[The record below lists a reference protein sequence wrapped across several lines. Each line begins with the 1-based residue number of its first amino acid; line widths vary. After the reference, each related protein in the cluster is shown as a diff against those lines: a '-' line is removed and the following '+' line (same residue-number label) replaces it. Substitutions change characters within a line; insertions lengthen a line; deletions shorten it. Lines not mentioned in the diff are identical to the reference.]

1 MAKKSEKRY
10 GSCQN
15 NECMNYGM
23 SEIIPDDGNCP
34 ICHKPMKPEDES
46 LESGNIDLDNL
57 DELEGDTKVTT
68 GGNDPWW
75 KKPIVLIAAAV
86 LLVAGIGYGIYAVVS
101 GMGGSKIKG
110 IKLDKKEL
118 TLKVGER
125 DLLTATP
132 DPADAKA
139 TFIWK
144 SSDKS
149 VVDVVGGELTAL
161 KKGKATITVKVEE
174 NAELRAVTCKVEV
187 KEAKTDDTDEEKETE
202 TKETLIT
209 SLSINSSDFT
219 LKVGESKTLA
229 YQATPEKN
237 DENVSWSTSD
247 PKVATVSASGEVKA
261 VGAGTATIT
270 ALSDKSAKDAS
281 VKVTVPKKE
290 TTTTGGGG
298 NDNRGG
304 TTVAQPTSGTL
315 KLSYGTYTGQIKN
328 GYPNGQGRLV
338 YNRSR
343 QINKYDSKG
352 RTANPGDVVQGTFV
366 NGFFT
371 IGKHYDSAGNLIE
384 SLNVGTVDG
393 VYESK

>member
-1 MAKKSEKRY
+1 MNIGNCDFANTGEVFEIAEGEQEVCPKCKSTMLVEAKK
-10 GSCQN
+10 G
-15 NECMNYGM
+15 
-23 SEIIPDDGNCP
+23 
-34 ICHKPMKPEDES
+34 
-46 LESGNIDLDNL
+46 IDI
-57 DELEGDTKVTT
+57 
-68 GGNDPWW
+68 
-75 KKPIVLIAAAV
+75 KKISIIAAS
-86 LLVAGIGYGIYAVVS
+86 LLIVVGIAYGIYAVVS
-101 GMGGSKIKG
+101 GFGGSKIKG

-187 KEAKTDDTDEEKETE
+187 KEAKPDDTGEGGETGKE
-202 TKETLIT
+202 ETLIT

-219 LKVGESKTLA
+219 LKIGESKTLA

-281 VKVTVPKKE
+281 VKVTVQKKE
-290 TTTTGGGG
+290 TVTNGGRGRNNGG
-298 NDNRGG
+298 E
-304 TTVAQPTSGTL
+304 TFASSGTL
-315 KLSYGTYTGQIKN
+315 RLSYGTYTGQIKN

-343 QINKYDSKG
+343 QINKYDSKN
-352 RTANPGDVVQGTFV
+352 RMANPGDVVQGTFV
-366 NGFFT
+366 NGFIT
-371 IGKHYDSAGNLIE
+371 IGKHYDASGNLIE
-384 SLNVGTVDG
+384 SLNIGTVDG
-393 VYESK
+393 VYEQK

>member
-1 MAKKSEKRY
+1 MKKFR
-10 GSCQN
+10 
-15 NECMNYGM
+15 CMN
-23 SEIIPDDGNCP
+23 IGNCDLANTGEFFEIAEGEQEVCP
-34 ICHKPMKPEDES
+34 KCGSSMLVEAK
-46 LESGNIDLDNL
+46 GID
-57 DELEGDTKVTT
+57 
-68 GGNDPWW
+68 W
-75 KKPIVLIAAAV
+75 KKICLIVAAILLI
-86 LLVAGIGYGIYAVVS
+86 AGIGYGIYAVVS
-101 GMGGSKIKG
+101 GGGSKIKA

-125 DLLTATP
+125 ELLIATP

-144 SSDKS
+144 SSDKNI
-149 VVDVVGGELTAL
+149 VDVVGGELTAL

-174 NAELRAVTCKVEV
+174 NQELRAVTCKIEV
-187 KEAKTDDTDEEKETE
+187 KEKDTEGESSPKEV
-202 TKETLIT
+202 LIT

-219 LKVGESKTLA
+219 LKVGESKTIA
-229 YQATPEKN
+229 YQATPAQN

-270 ALSDKSAKDAS
+270 AMSDKSAKDAS
-281 VKVTVPKKE
+281 VKVTVQKKVS
-290 TTTTGGGG
+290 TTGGGG
-298 NDNRGG
+298 NTGG
-304 TTVAQPTSGTL
+304 SGGASVGGGVTNGTL
-315 KLSYGTYTGQIKN
+315 NLSYGTYTGQIKN
-328 GYPNGQGRLV
+328 GYPNGQGRLK
-338 YNRSR
+338 YSRSR

-352 RTANPGDVVQGTFV
+352 RTANAGDVIQGTFV

-384 SLNVGTVDG
+384 SLNIGTVDG